1 MKQLRTSA
9 VLLILTLLA
18 AFCLSAA
25 AMADLYF
32 PKALREIGDG
42 AFEGVSMQKTFVV
55 PSGTERIGA
64 RAFAKTGVQQ
74 VWLPKTLRFIAPD
87 AFDEGTEFI
96 CSPYTYAEE
105 WCQKNGVDYDFI
117 KPTLKIDEENL
128 AYGETAT
135 LTADCV
141 YNNEPTSYV
150 WERRERERSWS
161 VIPGETGAVL
171 RYTNTEEVG
180 FNYFRVSAVWEDVQ
194 SVPSVPEAVTRYGRE
209 IKFYAEDCEALSGD
223 SIYLEWNKMGKDAEY
238 NLYRWDA
245 DAQKPQGGEWTWFNS
260 VTDKTSC
267 AVYGLDKNTAYRFRV
282 ALEKDGKD
290 VVISEPITIT
300 TGEKETSFQ
309 MREFAIRGTS
319 VHLAWEPI
327 YNAVYDVYLGADKD
341 NPPLFASGIK
351 DTQYHIYNFTV
362 GETAYVRLRARIQN
376 TGYSFWGPILEIKIV
391 EEGPSVKIESCEVQ
405 GDILHLQWTALPG
418 CVYAVYGTPES
429 GKELCFET
437 ETEKSFAD
445 LSGFNPGEK
454 WSFRVKASCGRWSA
468 VSPDKAVSFPESLD
482 DVQYRAL
489 LIGQVTFDGSMYA
502 PRNYGSVERMAEM
515 LDHVKTPSGTHYSYI
530 RRQDLNKQQ
539 ILDAIEEAFGGA
551 DDNDVSL
558 FYIATHG
565 DVDHVG
571 RWAGSLCTVENP
583 IEYGEMLMEE
593 LAEALGKIKGTKL
606 VWISACGSGAGV
618 YDKDHP
624 EEENISRPYDGEID
638 EEEWGDEWIEYEID
652 GGLHAGESLN
662 FEIGELRRSDF
673 QVLTAARHRF
683 VGWGNVK
690 VNSSFFAYFLTQGVY
705 GPDGSMPADLN
716 EDGKLT
722 QHELF
727 TYIKLREED
736 PETGSDQDVQAYP
749 MDSDYVL
756 FVK

>member
-1 MKQLRTSA
+1 MKHLRRTA
-9 VLLILTLLA
+9 ALLILTLLA
-18 AFCLSAA
+18 SFCLNAA
-25 AMADLYF
+25 AMAEIYF
-32 PKALREIGDG
+32 PRAIKEIGDE
-42 AFEGVSMQKTFVV
+42 AFAGVPLQKTFVV

-64 RAFAKTGVQQ
+64 RAFTRTGVQQ
-74 VWLPKTLRFIAPD
+74 VWLPKTLKEIAPD
-87 AFDEGTEFI
+87 AFDKGTEFI

-128 AYGETAT
+128 AYGETAI

-141 YNNEPTSYV
+141 YNDEPTSFI
-150 WERRERERSWS
+150 WERRERERNWS
-161 VIPGETGAVL
+161 VIPGETRAVL

-180 FNYFRVSAVWEDVQ
+180 FNFFRVTAVWGDVK

-209 IKFYAEDCEALSGD
+209 LKFYAEDCEALSGD
-223 SIYLEWNKMGKDAEY
+223 SVYLEWNRMGKDAEY
-238 NLYRWDA
+238 NLYRWDT

-290 VVISEPITIT
+290 VVVSEPITIT
-300 TGEKETSFQ
+300 TGKQETSLV
-309 MREFAIRGTS
+309 MREFRVKGTS

-327 YNAVYDVYLGADKD
+327 YNAVYDVYLGTDRD
-341 NPPLFASGIK
+341 NLPLFASGVK
-351 DTQYHIYNFTV
+351 GTDYDVYNFTV
-362 GETAYVRLRARIQN
+362 GVTEYIRIRARIQN
-376 TGYSFWGPILEIKIV
+376 TGYACWGPIQEIKPT
-391 EEGPSVKIESCEVQ
+391 EEGPFVTIESCEVK
-405 GDILHLQWTALPG
+405 GDTLRLRWTPLSG
-418 CVYAVYGTPES
+418 CVYAVYGTPEG
-429 GKELCFET
+429 GKEICFET

-445 LSGFNPGEK
+445 LCGFNPGEK
-454 WSFRVKASCGRWSA
+454 WSFRVKASCGKWSA
-468 VSPDKAVSFPESLD
+468 VSPDKAVSFTEPRR
-482 DVQYRAL
+482 DVEYRAL

-502 PRNYGSVERMAEM
+502 PRNYGSVERMATM
-515 LDHVKTPSGTHYSYI
+515 LDNVKTPDGTYYNYA
-530 RRQDLNKQQ
+530 RRQDLSKTQ

-551 DDNDVSL
+551 DENDVSL

-571 RWAGSLCTVENP
+571 RRAGALCTVETP
-583 IEYGEMLMEE
+583 IEYGELLMEE
-593 LAEALGKIKGTKL
+593 LAEALGKIKGTKI

-624 EEENISRPYDGEID
+624 EEVNIAEPYDGEID
-638 EEEWGDEWIEYEID
+638 EDEWGDEWIEYEID
-652 GGLHAGESLN
+652 GALSAGESLR
-662 FEIGELRRSDF
+662 FDVGELRRPDF

-683 VGWGNVK
+683 VGWGNTQK
-690 VNSSFFAYFLTQGVY
+690 NTSFFALFLTEGVY
-705 GPDGSMPADLN
+705 GPGGSMPADLN
-716 EDGKLT
+716 NDGRLT

-756 FVK
+756 FIK